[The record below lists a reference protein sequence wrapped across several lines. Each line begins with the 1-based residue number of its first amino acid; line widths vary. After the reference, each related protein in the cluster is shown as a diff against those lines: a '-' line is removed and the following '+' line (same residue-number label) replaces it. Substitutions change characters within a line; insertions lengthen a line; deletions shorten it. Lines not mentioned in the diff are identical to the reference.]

1 VKPKKKYD
9 IIICGGGHAGIEA
22 ALIASKLKQSVAL
35 VTLDIKA
42 VGRMSCN
49 PAIGGLAK
57 GQIVREIDVLGGVMG
72 LATDQSGIQFKILN
86 QSKGKSVWS
95 PRAQVDKRVYEKF
108 VSRRVLENKNID
120 ILQGEVVSLLESAAV
135 VRGVYLRD
143 GKLLY
148 ATSVILTCGTFLNG
162 LIHVGQKK
170 IRAGRMGESGA
181 EGITENLVSLGF
193 VTGRLKTGTPP
204 RLDRSSVDWGKTSIN
219 NGDKSPLPFS
229 YETTNFNPP
238 HVPCHTIVTGVDC
251 KNIIKENLSL
261 SPMFSGDVGGVGP
274 RYCPSIE
281 DKIHRF
287 AHHDSHTLFLE
298 PEWMNSDQIYLN
310 GFSTSLPEH
319 VQLKAL
325 RTIPGMAAVKFFRPG
340 YAIEYDFFSPAQLK
354 SSLETKNISGLFF
367 AGQIN
372 GTSGYEEAAAQGLI
386 AGVNASKFVL
396 NKEPLIIKRSEGYLG
411 VMIDDLITKD
421 TLEPYR
427 MFTSRAEYRLLL
439 RFSNA
444 HSRLAQRAENH
455 SLLGHERLKKINKAS
470 AVLNKILNS
479 LEKSISPLKI
489 NEELKKLGENPVK
502 QATPLKTILKRPSVS
517 IKDLPLNVLG
527 SGVEETTAKEALIE
541 AEAIIKYEGY
551 IKRQQIQIERMK
563 RNESSHLPQNINY
576 MKIKSIS
583 NEAKEKLSFVRPE
596 TFGQAMRVSGVTPA
610 DIAAL
615 SVLYLKRKVSRE
627 TSN

>member
-1 VKPKKKYD
+1 MKPKKKYD

-396 NKEPLIIKRSEGYLG
+396 NKEPFVLKRNEAYIG
-411 VMIDDLITKD
+411 VLIDDLITKGTD
-421 TLEPYR
+421 EPYR
-427 MFTSRAEYRLLL
+427 MFTSRAEYRTLL
-439 RFSNA
+439 RQDNA
-444 HSRLAQRAENH
+444 DLRLTEVSYNLGLANKQRLDNVEQ
-455 SLLGHERLKKINKAS
+455 KKSQTDSFVSFFKKTSVRPEEINP
-470 AVLNKILNS
+470 I
-479 LEKSISPLKI
+479 
-489 NEELKKLGENPVK
+489 
-502 QATPLKTILKRPSVS
+502 LKTILKRPSVS

-583 NEAKEKLSFVRPE
+583 NEAKEKLNKIKPS
-596 TFGQAMRVSGVTPA
+596 TLSQASRISGIKPQQ
-610 DIAAL
+610 I
-615 SVLYLKRKVSRE
+615 
-627 TSN
+627 

>member
-9 IIICGGGHAGIEA
+9 IIICGGGHTGIEA

-396 NKEPLIIKRSEGYLG
+396 NKEPLIVRRNEGYLG

-527 SGVEETTAKEALIE
+527 SGSR
-541 AEAIIKYEGY
+541 GNHS
-551 IKRQQIQIERMK
+551 ER
-563 RNESSHLPQNINY
+563 SAY
-576 MKIKSIS
+576 
-583 NEAKEKLSFVRPE
+583 
-596 TFGQAMRVSGVTPA
+596 
-610 DIAAL
+610 
-615 SVLYLKRKVSRE
+615 
-627 TSN
+627 